1 MQAAYLAAAAEAT
14 AQREAERRVKEQD
27 QAAAQEARAV
37 KVRSPWP
44 RPPRHCP
51 SALPSRPA
59 SRTLGHTGSPMSG
72 SQSAALLRYRRR
84 LARVQIRVPCT
95 LPRAHAASRWSSLT
109 QKNMWETGSGDGEWR
124 G

>member
-1 MQAAYLAAAAEAT
+1 MALFRPCCVQAAYLAAAAEAT

-84 LARVQIRVPCT
+84 PCPCT
-95 LPRAHAASRWSSLT
+95 NTRTVYPPPRPC
-109 QKNMWETGSGDGEWR
+109 GEPLV
-124 G
+124 